1 MPDGDVLE
9 QNKAIVR
16 RMLDAF
22 NSGDASIVAELLHP
36 DIRDRGRPGIAADL
50 EAEPV
55 PRRVQTEVLRHQD
68 VFPDVEFKEEW
79 IVAEGDVVVLHW
91 SMTGTQQGQ
100 LFGRDPTGRTVKSHG
115 TEFVRIRDGKMIEHH
130 DDGTHMLDVLRQ
142 LDMLDQDTVSRLQG
156 GDPALG
162 RGLRIA
168 P

>member
-22 NSGDASIVAELLHP
+22 NSGDTSVVAELLHP

-50 EAEPV
+50 QRGPV
-55 PRRVQTEVLRHQD
+55 RRRVQTEVLRHQD
-68 VFPDVEFKEEW
+68 VFPDKEFKEEW
-79 IVAEGDVVVLHW
+79 IVAEGDRVILHW
-91 SMTGTQQGQ
+91 SMTGTHQGR
-100 LFGRDPTGRTVKSHG
+100 LFGRNPTGRKIESHG
-115 TEFVRIRDGKMIEHH
+115 TEFVRIQDGKIIEHH

-142 LDMLDQDTVSRLQG
+142 LDMLDQDVVTKLQR
-156 GDPALG
+156 GDPELG
-162 RGLRIA
+162 RHHRNA